1 MCECFTGARR
11 RREGVVRAKTTRR
24 QARIVEDGKVCSEA
38 HSRRNGPGTKLGGR
52 CTV

>member
-1 MCECFTGARR
+1 MCECFTRR
-11 RREGVVRAKTTRR
+11 RREGVVRVKTTRR
-24 QARIVEDGKVCSEA
+24 QARAVEDGKMCSEA